1 MKKIFF
7 ALFIVFLILP
17 ANKAKATTHPPS
29 ISSESAVLID
39 ATTGKVLY
47 DKNMKEPLAP
57 ASTTK
62 IMTAL
67 LTIEKCKLDEQV
79 TVGKNPPNAE
89 GTAIGL
95 KEGEIISVKDLLYG
109 LLLESAND
117 CAEALAEHISG
128 SIDGFAKLMNEK
140 AKQLGCENTNFV
152 NPSGLYEKDH
162 LTTAYDLSL
171 ILREV
176 SKLSVYLE
184 ISKEPFYKIQPTNKS
199 NEVRW
204 VNNKNNL
211 ILKNNRYF
219 DKDCVAGKTGFTTPS
234 KHTFTATAERNG
246 QRLIVTILK
255 SDDKSVYFPEAKALF
270 DYGFAKYELVKLY
283 ARGDEVSTYKIND
296 SLSIPLLAYDD
307 FYFIKDK
314 EDTSLKELS
323 PVCSVVP
330 QNLEKASFNRGDKI
344 LDSNI
349 SLNNDIIGKL
359 PLASG
364 VTREMTPLTSAK
376 ETIKK
381 NSISIFIITPVILF
395 LALISIRIINLRIR
409 RARRMKK
416 FNSTLKKSSML

>member
-1 MKKIFF
+1 MKRIFF
-7 ALFIVFLILP
+7 ALFIVFLFLP
-17 ANKAKATTHPPS
+17 TYKANAATHPPS
-29 ISSESAVLID
+29 ISSEGAVLID

-67 LTIEKCKLDEQV
+67 LTIEKCKLDDQV
-79 TVGKNPPNAE
+79 TIGKNPPNAE

-128 SIDGFAKLMNEK
+128 SIDNFAKLMNEK

-162 LTTAYDLSL
+162 LTTPYDLSL

-176 SKLSVYLE
+176 SKFSDYLK
-184 ISKEPFYKIQPTNKS
+184 ISEEPFYKIQPTNKS

-211 ILKNNRYF
+211 VLKNNRYF
-219 DKDCVAGKTGFTTPS
+219 YKDCIAGKTGFTTPS
-234 KHTFTATAERNG
+234 KHTYTAVAEKNG

-255 SDDKSVYFPEAKALF
+255 SDDKSVYFSEAKALF

-296 SLSIPLLAYDD
+296 SLSIPLLAYED
-307 FYFIKDK
+307 FYFLKDK
-314 EDTSLKELS
+314 EDTNLKELS
-323 PVCSVVP
+323 PVCSVVS
-330 QNLEKASFNRGDKI
+330 QNLEKSSFSRGDKI

-349 SLNNDIIGKL
+349 SLNSEIIGKL
-359 PLASG
+359 SLASG
-364 VTREMTPLTSAK
+364 VNREITPLTAAK

-381 NSISIFIITPVILF
+381 NSISIFIIVPLVLF
-395 LALISIRIINLRIR
+395 LALLSIRVINLRR
-409 RARRMKK
+409 RRMRRMKK
-416 FNSTLKKSSML
+416 FNSTLKKSSIL